1 MTTLLSR
8 LRREQR
14 GMALVLALGMLV
26 TLAITVTGIIEYT
39 SSNSRAAEVN
49 HGRQDASSIAEAGVN
64 AAYSVLNY
72 WDTTTNAGNNASDPQ
87 LLGCNVAGT
96 SCTPRCV
103 GVVVSCPS
111 ANADGVAGT
120 ASYQGTYDVVKAVWT
135 ITSTGY
141 ARNPT
146 GAATIKK
153 TIKATSAIVAD
164 INNPAN
170 VSAWN
175 HLYSTAPQGAGCEV
189 DITNNNVYIDTPMYV
204 TGDLCLSGVYD
215 RIWEQTGGQPVDVRI
230 GGKLVLAGANTSVG
244 YKDPWN
250 NVFPITSAEIAQGC
264 ATTSTGAPVACTNP
278 PFSWYVRSTGPFVA
292 VAPPQVTD
300 ADADNMYNK
309 ADLGPKSPCKAGT
322 SPAGLAAATFDSNTA
337 RDNSVATTFTLTPAY
352 SYSCQSASGTGT
364 LAWDDTTNQLTISGS
379 VFIDGSMQI
388 TQSGSYTGMGSIYL
402 SGSFTMGGYALAF
415 CAVPSCVFGHWD
427 PNTRMLMIVA
437 LGSGTA
443 ININGGL
450 DIFQGSLF
458 ANPYSTTALNGAS
471 AYVQGPLVSGKFQF
485 SQYTLIQPL
494 PTINKLPPGAPL
506 AVNARATPQPPVLTS
521 G

>member
-1 MTTLLSR
+1 
-8 LRREQR
+8 
-14 GMALVLALGMLV
+14 MALVLALGMLV
-26 TLAITVTGIIEYT
+26 TLAITVIGIIEYT
-39 SSNSRAAEVN
+39 GSNSRAAEVN

-72 WDTTTNAGNNASDPQ
+72 WDTGTNTGNNATDSQ
-87 LLGCNVAGT
+87 LLGCNAAGV
-96 SCTPRCV
+96 CTPRCV
-103 GVVVSCPS
+103 SVVVQCPS
-111 ANADGVAGT
+111 ANAVGVEGT
-120 ASYQGTYDVVKAVWT
+120 ASYQGTYDPVKAIWS

-153 TIKATSAIVAD
+153 TINATSAIVAD

-170 VSAWN
+170 ISAWN

-189 DITNNNVYIDTPMYV
+189 DITNNNVYIDTPAYV
-204 TGDLCLSGVYD
+204 TGDLCFSGMYD
-215 RIWEQTGGQPVDVRI
+215 RIWEQPGGQPVDLRV

-264 ATTSTGAPVACTNP
+264 STTAAGSPVPCTNP
-278 PFSWYVRSTGPFVA
+278 PFSWWVRNTGPFVP
-292 VAPPQVTD
+292 VTPPEVTN
-300 ADADNMYNK
+300 ADADNMYNN
-309 ADLGPKSPCKAGT
+309 ADPGPKHPCKAGT
-322 SPAGLAAATFDSNTA
+322 SPAGLPATTFESTGNTA
-337 RDNSVATTFTLTPAY
+337 RDNSVATVFNLTPAY
-352 SYSCQSASGTGT
+352 SYSCQSATGTGALT
-364 LAWDDTTNQLTISGS
+364 WDDTTNQLTISGI
-379 VFIDGSMQI
+379 VYIDGSMQI

-443 ININGGL
+443 INISGGL

-458 ANPYSTTALNGAS
+458 ANPGSTTALNGAS

-485 SQYTLIQPL
+485 NQYTLIQPL

-506 AVNARATPQPPVLTS
+506 AVNARATPQTPIITS